1 MHLLP
6 LHFRVCMAKAET
18 NHIQP
23 RSGSRSIVFY
33 LLVLALVGIVPSF
46 LFAGI
51 LIQRNQAAQESTV
64 ETLIVATSRSIV
76 QAMEREIAAN
86 VTTLRVLAASP
97 LLRMGDFET
106 FYDTSKLALAETS
119 ANLFIVNPDF
129 TTFASTRQPFDSP
142 SSVTRDVK
150 SSERAFESNEIVVTD
165 LLLGAVS
172 RQWVYNILLPVDLGP
187 HGRKLIALNQPAS
200 NFAGALTSNSLP
212 EGWNTALLDNDGRII
227 AATPGVGATGEVFA
241 PFNAMTQGFALG
253 WQHFDTKQGAAL
265 GVIQRSGTTGWRLV
279 AWAPVWSIS
288 QPLLIAVLLLIAGGI
303 VLLGL
308 ILAAL
313 FWGSRRIGSSV
324 RGLARDAR
332 RLGAGEP
339 VVAKP
344 YPVSEIAEVSE
355 ALEQASEARQ
365 AAEREVRF
373 LMRELAHRSKNQ
385 MTVIAAMAK
394 QTARGATD
402 LPSYV
407 QAFERR
413 ILGLARST
421 DLLLT
426 HGTAGV
432 LLAELIEHHIEP
444 FSPTAPERVTIAG
457 PDIRLNGQ
465 AAQILG
471 MAMHELATNAVKYG
485 AFLDDEGH
493 LSVTWDRVD
502 DRLDL
507 VWREKVARKIE
518 TSEHKG
524 FGTTVLKSMVGGALD
539 AQVERIGHD
548 DGMEWRFAIPLAGID
563 PALAP
568 APAAEPD
575 SE

>member
-1 MHLLP
+1 MSK
-6 LHFRVCMAKAET
+6 AAET
-18 NHIQP
+18 KTIHT
-23 RSGSRSIVFY
+23 RSGSRSIIFY
-33 LLVLALVGIVPSF
+33 LLVLAFVGVVPSF

-86 VTTLRVLAASP
+86 ITTLRVLAASP
-97 LLRMGDFET
+97 ALRAGDYRS
-106 FYDTSKLALAETS
+106 FYDASVVALAGTN

-129 TTFASTRQPFDSP
+129 STFASTREPFDSP
-142 SSVTRDVK
+142 PRTTNDIP
-150 SSERAFESNEIVVTD
+150 SSERAFAGTEPVVTD
-165 LLLGAVS
+165 LVFGAVS

-187 HGRKLIALNQPAS
+187 EGTKLIALNQPAS
-200 NFAGALTSNSLP
+200 NFAGALSANSLP
-212 EGWNTALLDNDGRII
+212 QGWNTALLDNEGRII
-227 AATPGVGATGEVFA
+227 AATPGVGEAGEDFT
-241 PFNAMTQGFALG
+241 PFNAMAQAFSLG
-253 WQHFDTKQGAAL
+253 WQHLDTNQGAAL
-265 GVIQRSGTTGWRLV
+265 GVIQRSVTTGWRLV
-279 AWAPVWSIS
+279 AWAPVSSIS
-288 QPLLIAVLLLIAGGI
+288 QPLLIAVLMLIADGI

-313 FWGSRRIGSSV
+313 FWGSKRIGSSV

-355 ALEQASEARQ
+355 ALEQASEVRQ

-373 LMRELAHRSKNQ
+373 LLRELAHRSKNQ

-432 LLAELIEHHIEP
+432 LLGELIEHHIEP
-444 FSPTAPERVTIAG
+444 FRPVTAGRVQIAG
-457 PDIRLNGQ
+457 PAVRLNGQ
-465 AAQILG
+465 AAQTLG
-471 MAMHELATNAVKYG
+471 MAVHELATNAVKYG

-493 LSVTWDRVD
+493 LSVTWQRDGE
-502 DRLDL
+502 RLEL
-507 VWREKVARKIE
+507 VWREILVRTLEA
-518 TSEHKG
+518 SERSG
-524 FGTTVLKSMVGGALD
+524 FGTTVLKSMVGRALN
-539 AQVERIGHD
+539 AEVERIYHA
-548 DGMEWRFAIPLAGID
+548 DGLEWRFAIPLAGID

-568 APAAEPD
+568 APADEPD

>member
-1 MHLLP
+1 
-6 LHFRVCMAKAET
+6 MAKAET
-18 NHIQP
+18 NTIP
-23 RSGSRSIVFY
+23 ARSGSRSIVFY
-33 LLVLALVGIVPSF
+33 LLVLAIVGIVPSF

-51 LIQRNQAAQESTV
+51 LIQRNQAAQESIV

-86 VTTLRVLAASP
+86 ITTLRVLAASP
-97 LLRMGDFET
+97 TLRNGDFEG
-106 FYDTSKLALAETS
+106 FYDASKLALAGSS

-129 TTFASTRQPFDSP
+129 TTFASTRQPFDNP
-142 SSVTRDVK
+142 PIRTNDVESSQ
-150 SSERAFESNEIVVTD
+150 RAFESNEIVVTD

-172 RQWVYNILLPVDLGP
+172 KQWVYNILLPVDLGV

-200 NFAGALTSNSLP
+200 NFAGALTANSLP
-212 EGWNTALLDNDGRII
+212 EGWNTALLDTDGRIV
-227 AATPGVGATGEVFA
+227 AATPGVGATGEAFT
-241 PFNAMTQGFALG
+241 PFNAMVQGFATG
-253 WQHFDTKQGAAL
+253 WQDFDTKQGAAL
-265 GVIQRSGTTGWRLV
+265 GVIQRSGATGWRLV

-288 QPLLIAVLLLIAGGI
+288 QPLLVAVLSLIAGGI
-303 VLLGL
+303 ILLGL

-313 FWGSRRIGSSV
+313 VWGSKRIGSSV

-432 LLAELIEHHIEP
+432 LLSELIEHHIEP
-444 FSPTAPERVTIAG
+444 FSPTAPGRVALAG
-457 PDIRLNGQ
+457 PAIRLNGQ

-485 AFLDDEGH
+485 AFQGDEGH
-493 LSVTWDRVD
+493 LSVTWDRVGD
-502 DRLDL
+502 HLEL
-507 VWREKVARKIE
+507 IWRETLVRMLE
-518 TSEHKG
+518 TSERTG
-524 FGTTVLKSMVGGALD
+524 FGTTVLKSMVGGALEAD
-539 AQVERIGHD
+539 VERICHD

-568 APAAEPD
+568 APANPAD
-575 SE
+575 SQ